1 MAHAAARAELE
12 SLLRA
17 RKLDRTLTVTHPL
30 LVAPPADRLITTG
43 VPSLDTALG
52 GGVPR
57 GQISELVGAVSSGR
71 TAVLHRLLA
80 QATGQGELAAVVD
93 VRDAFDPAAAAAQGV
108 RLDQLLWVRGEAE
121 SAVSRAIKALNLVVS
136 AGGFGLVVF
145 DAGSVDPR
153 ALRQLPFTT
162 WLRVQRVLEGSDT
175 ACVLLADAPLARSTG
190 GASVRL
196 GTDRRSGVTPPG
208 AAVPDFHARVRANRY
223 VLGFDPVP
231 IAGGRPRAS
240 GVGLVPTRAGSR
252 ACRQAPTCSMR
263 CATRRARSLPQSH
276 RGIWP
281 QRHRGHRDLFRGP
294 QRHRAHRDSLGGHKD
309 TSARDFLRTQRPH
322 YRRCSEKV

>member
-1 MAHAAARAELE
+1 MALAAARAELE

-17 RKLDRTLTVTHPL
+17 RKLDRTFTVTHPL
-30 LVAPPADRLITTG
+30 PIAPPAERLVTTG
-43 VPSLDTALG
+43 VPALDAALG

-57 GQISELVGAVSSGR
+57 GQISELVGVVSSGR

-93 VRDAFDPAAAAAQGV
+93 VGDAFDPAAAAAQGV

-145 DAGSVDPR
+145 DAGGVPAR

-196 GTDRRSGVTPPG
+196 GASRRLRDRRPHGRAGLSRAG
-208 AAVPDFHARVRANRY
+208 ASQPVHRDRSARAPVQGPVGKRRRAVRAAQR
-223 VLGFDPVP
+223 VV
-231 IAGGRPRAS
+231 RAH
-240 GVGLVPTRAGSR
+240 GHG
-252 ACRQAPTCSMR
+252 
-263 CATRRARSLPQSH
+263 ATERF
-276 RGIWP
+276 
-281 QRHRGHRDLFRGP
+281 GHRDTEHTESF
-294 QRHRAHRDSLGGHKD
+294 
-309 TSARDFLRTQRPH
+309 
-322 YRRCSEKV
+322 

>member
-1 MAHAAARAELE
+1 MAPAAARAELE

-17 RKLDRTLTVTHPL
+17 RKLDRTFTVTHPL
-30 LVAPPADRLITTG
+30 PMAQPAERLVTTG
-43 VPSLDTALG
+43 LASLDTALG

-80 QATGQGELAAVVD
+80 QATRQGELAAVVD
-93 VRDAFDPAAAAAQGV
+93 VNDAFDPGMAAAQGV

-121 SAVSRAIKALNLVVS
+121 SAVVRAIKALNLVVS

-145 DAGSVDPR
+145 DAGGVPAR

-175 ACVLLADAPLARSTG
+175 ACVLLADAPLARSAG

-196 GTDRRSGVTPPG
+196 GAQRAEGSDR
-208 AAVPDFHARVRANRY
+208 AAVPDFHARVRANRFI
-223 VLGFDPVP
+223 GPGPHARRFQ
-231 IAGGRPRAS
+231 
-240 GVGLVPTRAGSR
+240 GLASR
-252 ACRQAPTCSMR
+252 ADVQYAL
-263 CATRRARSLPQSH
+263 RS
-276 RGIWP
+276 
-281 QRHRGHRDLFRGP
+281 
-294 QRHRAHRDSLGGHKD
+294 AHCLLTAEG
-309 TSARDFLRTQRPH
+309 
-322 YRRCSEKV
+322 

>member
-1 MAHAAARAELE
+1 MAPAAARAELE

-30 LVAPPADRLITTG
+30 PIAPPAERLVTTG
-43 VPSLDTALG
+43 VPALDAALG

-57 GQISELVGAVSSGR
+57 GQISELVGVVSSGR

-93 VRDAFDPAAAAAQGV
+93 VGDAFDPAAAAAQGV

-121 SAVSRAIKALNLVVS
+121 SAVSRGIKALNLVVS

-145 DAGSVDPR
+145 DAGGVPAR

-196 GTDRRSGVTPPG
+196 GAQRHSGIADRT
-208 AAVPDFHARVRANRY
+208 AVPDFHAQVRANRFIGTGPHARRFKGLSASADVQY
-223 VLGFDPVP
+223 ALRSASCVL
-231 IAGGRPRAS
+231 
-240 GVGLVPTRAGSR
+240 T
-252 ACRQAPTCSMR
+252 
-263 CATRRARSLPQSH
+263 ATE
-276 RGIWP
+276 P
-281 QRHRGHRDLFRGP
+281 QRDLATETQSA
-294 QRHRAHRDSLGGHKD
+294 QR
-309 TSARDFLRTQRPH
+309 TF
-322 YRRCSEKV
+322 

>member
-1 MAHAAARAELE
+1 MAPAAARAELE

-30 LVAPPADRLITTG
+30 PATHPADRLVTTG
-43 VPSLDTALG
+43 VPSLDAALG

-57 GQISELVGAVSSGR
+57 GQISELVGAISSGR

-80 QATGQGELAAVVD
+80 QATSQGELAAVVD
-93 VRDAFDPAAAAAQGV
+93 VGDAFDPAAAAAQGV
-108 RLDQLLWVRGEAE
+108 RLDHVLWVRGEAE

-145 DAGSVDPR
+145 DAGGVPAR

-162 WLRVQRVLEGSDT
+162 WLRVHRVLEGSDT

-196 GTDRRSGVTPPG
+196 GAQRSSEIPDS
-208 AAVPDFHARVRANRY
+208 AAVPDFHARVRANRFIGTGPHARRFSGLSMNADVQY
-223 VLGFDPVP
+223 SLRSASCVLT
-231 IAGGRPRAS
+231 AG
-240 GVGLVPTRAGSR
+240 V
-252 ACRQAPTCSMR
+252 
-263 CATRRARSLPQSH
+263 
-276 RGIWP
+276 
-281 QRHRGHRDLFRGP
+281 
-294 QRHRAHRDSLGGHKD
+294 
-309 TSARDFLRTQRPH
+309 
-322 YRRCSEKV
+322 

>member
-1 MAHAAARAELE
+1 MAPAAARAELE

-17 RKLDRTLTVTHPL
+17 RKLDRTFTVTHPL
-30 LVAPPADRLITTG
+30 PIAPPAERLVTTG
-43 VPSLDTALG
+43 VPALDAALG

-57 GQISELVGAVSSGR
+57 GQISELVGVVSSGR

-80 QATGQGELAAVVD
+80 QATSQAELAAVVD
-93 VRDAFDPAAAAAQGV
+93 VGDAFDPSAAAAQGV

-145 DAGSVDPR
+145 DAGGVPAR

-175 ACVLLADAPLARSTG
+175 ACVLLADAPLARSSA

-196 GTDRRSGVTPPG
+196 GVPPRAAIADGV
-208 AAVPDFHARVRANRY
+208 AVPDFHARVRANRY
-223 VLGFDPVP
+223 VGPLGTDGSDRRGPS
-231 IAGGRPRAS
+231 AGVWQGPGPHARRLK
-240 GVGLVPTRAGSR
+240 GLSTRADVQYALRTAS
-252 ACRQAPTCSMR
+252 CVLT
-263 CATRRARSLPQSH
+263 ATE
-276 RGIWP
+276 P
-281 QRHRGHRDLFRGP
+281 QRDL
-294 QRHRAHRDSLGGHKD
+294 A
-309 TSARDFLRTQRPH
+309 TETQRAQ
-322 YRRCSEKV
+322 RLS

>member
-1 MAHAAARAELE
+1 MAPAAARAELE

-17 RKLDRTLTVTHPL
+17 RKLDRTFTVTHPL
-30 LVAPPADRLITTG
+30 PIAPPAERLVTTG
-43 VPSLDTALG
+43 VPALDAALG

-57 GQISELVGAVSSGR
+57 GQISELVGVVSSGR

-80 QATGQGELAAVVD
+80 QATSQTELAAVVD
-93 VRDAFDPAAAAAQGV
+93 VGDAFDPSAAAAQGV

-121 SAVSRAIKALNLVVS
+121 SAVSRGIKALNLVVS

-145 DAGSVDPR
+145 DAGGVPPR

-196 GTDRRSGVTPPG
+196 GAPRHSEVADRT
-208 AAVPDFHARVRANRY
+208 AVPDFHARVRANRFIGTGPHARRFKGLSASADVQY
-223 VLGFDPVP
+223 ALRSASCVL
-231 IAGGRPRAS
+231 
-240 GVGLVPTRAGSR
+240 T
-252 ACRQAPTCSMR
+252 
-263 CATRRARSLPQSH
+263 ATE
-276 RGIWP
+276 P
-281 QRHRGHRDLFRGP
+281 QRDLATETQSAQRAFR
-294 QRHRAHRDSLGGHKD
+294 
-309 TSARDFLRTQRPH
+309 
-322 YRRCSEKV
+322 

>member
-1 MAHAAARAELE
+1 MAPAAARAELE

-30 LVAPPADRLITTG
+30 PIAPPAERLVTTG
-43 VPSLDTALG
+43 VSSLDAALG

-93 VRDAFDPAAAAAQGV
+93 VGDAFDPATAAAQGV
-108 RLDQLLWVRGEAE
+108 RLDHLLWVRGEAE

-145 DAGSVDPR
+145 DAGGVPAR

-196 GTDRRSGVTPPG
+196 GTQRSETPAS
-208 AAVPDFHARVRANRY
+208 AAVPDFHARVRANRFI
-223 VLGFDPVP
+223 GTGPHARRFK
-231 IAGGRPRAS
+231 
-240 GVGLVPTRAGSR
+240 GLS
-252 ACRQAPTCSMR
+252 
-263 CATRRARSLPQSH
+263 
-276 RGIWP
+276 
-281 QRHRGHRDLFRGP
+281 
-294 QRHRAHRDSLGGHKD
+294 
-309 TSARDFLRTQRPH
+309 TSADVQYALRSASCVLTAG
-322 YRRCSEKV
+322 V

>member
-1 MAHAAARAELE
+1 MAPAAARAELE

-30 LVAPPADRLITTG
+30 PMATPAERLVTTG
-43 VPSLDTALG
+43 VPSLDAALG

-71 TAVLHRLLA
+71 TAVMYRLLA

-93 VRDAFDPAAAAAQGV
+93 VGDAFDPAVAAEQGV
-108 RLDQLLWVRGEAE
+108 RLDHLLWVRGEAD
-121 SAVSRAIKALNLVVS
+121 SAVSRGIKALNLVVS

-145 DAGSVDPR
+145 DAGGVPAR

-196 GTDRRSGVTPPG
+196 GAQQRAQRPAS
-208 AAVPDFHARVRANRY
+208 AAIPDFHARVRANPFIGIGPHARRFKGLATCADVQY
-223 VLGFDPVP
+223 ALRSASCVL
-231 IAGGRPRAS
+231 A
-240 GVGLVPTRAGSR
+240 
-252 ACRQAPTCSMR
+252 
-263 CATRRARSLPQSH
+263 ATE
-276 RGIWP
+276 P
-281 QRHRGHRDLFRGP
+281 QRDL
-294 QRHRAHRDSLGGHKD
+294 A
-309 TSARDFLRTQRPH
+309 TETQRT
-322 YRRCSEKV
+322 V

>member
-1 MAHAAARAELE
+1 MAPAAARAELE

-17 RKLDRTLTVTHPL
+17 RKLDRTFTVTPPL
-30 LVAPPADRLITTG
+30 PATHPADRLVTTG
-43 VPSLDTALG
+43 VPLLDTALG

-80 QATGQGELAAVVD
+80 QATGQRELAAVVD
-93 VRDAFDPAAAAAQGV
+93 VCDAFDPVAAAGQGV
-108 RLDQLLWVRGEAE
+108 ELDHLLWVRGEAE

-145 DAGSVDPR
+145 DAGGVPAR
-153 ALRQLPFTT
+153 ALGLLPFTT

-196 GTDRRSGVTPPG
+196 GMGVDRGSVVTQG

-223 VLGFDPVP
+223 VGALGVTDRRGQTPT
-231 IAGGRPRAS
+231 GLWR
-240 GVGLVPTRAGSR
+240 GVGPHARRFSGL
-252 ACRQAPTCSMR
+252 SMNADVQYALR
-263 CATRRARSLPQSH
+263 NASCALTA
-276 RGIWP
+276 
-281 QRHRGHRDLFRGP
+281 D
-294 QRHRAHRDSLGGHKD
+294 
-309 TSARDFLRTQRPH
+309 
-322 YRRCSEKV
+322 V

>member
-1 MAHAAARAELE
+1 MALAAARAELE

-17 RKLDRTLTVTHPL
+17 RKLDRTFTVTHPL
-30 LVAPPADRLITTG
+30 PIAPPAERLVTTG
-43 VPSLDTALG
+43 VPALDAALG

-57 GQISELVGAVSSGR
+57 GQISELVGVVSSGR
-71 TAVLHRLLA
+71 TAMLYRLLA
-80 QATGQGELAAVVD
+80 QATSQAELAAVVD
-93 VRDAFDPAAAAAQGV
+93 VGDAFDPSAAAAQGV

-145 DAGSVDPR
+145 DAGGVPAR

-196 GTDRRSGVTPPG
+196 GARRDSAIADRT
-208 AAVPDFHARVRANRY
+208 AVPDFHAQVRANRFIGTGPHARRFRGLSASADVQY
-223 VLGFDPVP
+223 ALRSASCVLT
-231 IAGGRPRAS
+231 ATEPRRD
-240 GVGLVPTRAGSR
+240 L
-252 ACRQAPTCSMR
+252 
-263 CATRRARSLPQSH
+263 ATEPQS
-276 RGIWP
+276 
-281 QRHRGHRDLFRGP
+281 
-294 QRHRAHRDSLGGHKD
+294 
-309 TSARDFLRTQRPH
+309 TQR
-322 YRRCSEKV
+322 SF